1 LNLYAGY
8 LCKLLGIPVVQELCE
23 WLQAE
28 PSWSAFNRWLYRKS
42 IFKLATGVLVISK
55 AIEQRVITRNSELNL
70 RLIVHRLPVIV
81 DATRF
86 AAASPVSDAVLE
98 RIPTFVYCGTWL
110 KDVLFVLRAFS
121 FVKLRGFNSKLR
133 IVGGW
138 NRAGMAAILQEL
150 QERGLCTDVVLTGVV
165 DDRTLETLYKAAAAL
180 LAPLWDDDRS
190 KTRLPN
196 KIGEYLASGR
206 PVIGCKIGDLTE
218 FLVDDVNAFLA
229 EPGNERA
236 FAEKMIAVLRHPER
250 AAQIGR
256 AGQKTCIACLDYR
269 VHADMLATFFSDCI
283 NQHKYR
289 RSVA

>member
-1 LNLYAGY
+1 
-8 LCKLLGIPVVQELCE
+8 
-23 WLQAE
+23 
-28 PSWSAFNRWLYRKS
+28 
-42 IFKLATGVLVISK
+42 
-55 AIEQRVITRNSELNL
+55 
-70 RLIVHRLPVIV
+70 
-81 DATRF
+81 
-86 AAASPVSDAVLE
+86 
-98 RIPTFVYCGTWL
+98 
-110 KDVLFVLRAFS
+110 
-121 FVKLRGFNSKLR
+121 
-133 IVGGW
+133 
-138 NRAGMAAILQEL
+138 MAAILQEL

-236 FAEKMIAVLRHPER
+236 FAEKMIAVLQHPER